1 MEDLVLC
8 LETPS
13 VSGTAVTYRA
23 PFEPVFFTE
32 TATTATLIG
41 QTVNGRPAST
51 INTRKNQC

>member
-13 VSGTAVTYRA
+13 VSGTAVTCA